1 MNRYSISISYMGR
14 LLPYRRSYMRGIAN
28 IGDWYTIS
36 IFKRSDLLY
45 LIRWQYKQRKE
56 VSWNSILTKGRQCS
70 QCLLMRNCILYYA
83 SPKLFAVAKDAVMQC
98 EWWTCTVIISF
109 KPQIKKNSSMLLK
122 HKSIILCYNMMNAT
136 QVFIYLDDVLEIF
149 LWHQLPLLRFTNLF
163 ISFSLYPTHMSCGS
177 LMISLRYLQVSSGC
191 FSF

>member
-109 KPQIKKNSSMLLK
+109 KPQISKKILQCYW
-122 HKSIILCYNMMNAT
+122 SINQLSYIITWWMIGAS
-136 QVFIYLDDVLEIF
+136 FHISW
-149 LWHQLPLLRFTNLF
+149 WHYPEKGHL
-163 ISFSLYPTHMSCGS
+163 SLTSAAAS
-177 LMISLRYLQVSSGC
+177 
-191 FSF
+191 